1 MNETIKRAIR
11 LLILIVAIIFIAYGA
26 FRGELAGVLSK
37 AINICLECIG
47 LG

>member
-26 FRGELAGVLSK
+26 FRGELAVVLSK
-37 AINICLECIG
+37 AIDIGLECIG

>member
-1 MNETIKRAIR
+1 MDNSKKKMIQGIIIVSAI
-11 LLILIVAIIFIAYGA
+11 AMTAYGVY
-26 FRGELAGVLSK
+26 RGEQVIVLNK

>member
-1 MNETIKRAIR
+1 MDETIKRAIR

-26 FRGELAGVLSK
+26 FRGELAVVLSK

>member
-1 MNETIKRAIR
+1 MKRPVLSCHKYV
-11 LLILIVAIIFIAYGA
+11 LLGISIVFIALGI
-26 FRGELAGVLSK
+26 FREEHQVVLKK